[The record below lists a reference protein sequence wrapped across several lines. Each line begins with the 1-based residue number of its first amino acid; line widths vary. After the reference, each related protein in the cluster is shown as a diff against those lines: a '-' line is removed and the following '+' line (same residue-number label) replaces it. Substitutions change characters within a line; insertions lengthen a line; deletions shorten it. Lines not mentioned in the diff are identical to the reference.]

1 MTLIITTPYFAR
13 VAAHSNV
20 ALYVIVGGMAL
31 LVIGLLGMAVC
42 GFLLHRNSKVAA
54 YRQRLLERIH
64 VVGHGLKGGVALHPR
79 VFVAAREVIL
89 TRGAMNTKWWKSLD
103 SFYPDLWFTEPRR

>member
-64 VVGHGLKGGVALHPR
+64 TACEDDFARGDKDTWMKR
-79 VFVAAREVIL
+79 YAAFEAVPYD
-89 TRGAMNTKWWKSLD
+89 AMNTKWWKSLD